1 MRKKRA
7 NACRLLNIFY
17 DVGINNAT
25 FDVQAERLRLISEAV
40 AEDSVEVQKQLV
52 AGWQEK
58 IRKVPVA
65 IKQCIDED
73 KMEQDHIEENY
84 FEILQRVVNE
94 RRQSMGAG
102 IMPNVCPKVD
112 PRDGAGVDDSIC
124 RQRQSLL
131 LRLAD
136 GDRARIEKEV
146 EQKWSDHCSA
156 TENTCVCLF
165 TFAAS

>member
-1 MRKKRA
+1 
-7 NACRLLNIFY
+7 
-17 DVGINNAT
+17 
-25 FDVQAERLRLISEAV
+25 
-40 AEDSVEVQKQLV
+40 
-52 AGWQEK
+52 
-58 IRKVPVA
+58 
-65 IKQCIDED
+65 
-73 KMEQDHIEENY
+73 
-84 FEILQRVVNE
+84 
-94 RRQSMGAG
+94 MGAG

-112 PRDGAGVDDSIC
+112 PCDGAGVDDSIC

-156 TENTCVCLF
+156 TEPHMRMFL